1 MARFTVEFEIQEGNV
16 AQRFTKTHIQKCANK
31 GLPIEIKVEDK
42 GLGKA
47 KLVLKKTQS
56 PTYDFLSELADYG
69 QEFLLTPLSVQDGG
83 SASNDEISDLKRQ
96 LKEIQAKYNE
106 LVDEKLNE
114 DQLTGCYS
122 LKYFNKTY
130 EDFTRETE
138 QLEDVAIIHIDLD
151 GFKFINDNI
160 GHTAGNYTLKMLAD
174 ILKDNFNDVYRLADD
189 DFAVILSGVTK
200 EYAEKKVDD
209 VKMEMRSREKELK
222 AQFND
227 FVSAE
232 SFLNE
237 EEKREAFRAIDQSV
251 FSASFGIGFPEK
263 GKDNRIEIL
272 SERAVVK
279 LRVDKEKFHKRQRT
293 GLVLSCEEWK

>member
-1 MARFTVEFEIQEGNV
+1 MAKYIIECEIEDGNHSQV
-16 AQRFTKTHIQKCANK
+16 LTKSHIEKCILKNK
-31 GLPIEIKVEDK
+31 VIEIKPKDK
-42 GLGKA
+42 KLGVVA
-47 KLVLKKTQS
+47 QKTDS
-56 PTYDFLSELADYG
+56 PTFDFLLKMRDLSQSFCIKPLAVRNG
-69 QEFLLTPLSVQDGG
+69 E
-83 SASNDEISDLKRQ
+83 SASSDEVADLKRQ

-106 LVDEKLNE
+106 LVDERLNE

-122 LKYFNKTY
+122 LRYFQKTI
-130 EDFTRETE
+130 EDFQRETE
-138 QLEDVAIIHIDLD
+138 QLSDVAIIYIDVD

-160 GHTAGNYTLKMLAD
+160 GHTAGDNTLKMLVN
-174 ILKDNFNDVYRLADD
+174 ILKDNFNNVYRLTDD
-189 DFAVILSGVTK
+189 DFAVVLSGVTK
-200 EYAEKKVDD
+200 EDADKKVDD

-222 AQFND
+222 AQFTD
-227 FVSAE
+227 FVSAK

-237 EEKREAFRAIDQSV
+237 KEKREAYRAIDQSV

-293 GLVLSCEEWK
+293 GLVLSCEEWR

>member
-1 MARFTVEFEIQEGNV
+1 MAKYIIECEIEDGNHSQV
-16 AQRFTKTHIQKCANK
+16 LTKSHIEKCILK
-31 GLPIEIKVEDK
+31 GKSIEIKPNTK
-42 GLGKA
+42 KLGIVA
-47 KLVLKKTQS
+47 KKTDS
-56 PTYDFLSELADYG
+56 PTFDFLTEMRDLSQSFCIKPLAVRNG
-69 QEFLLTPLSVQDGG
+69 E
-83 SASNDEISDLKRQ
+83 SASSDEVADLKRQ

-106 LVDEKLNE
+106 LISEKLNE

-122 LKYFNKTY
+122 LRYFQKTI
-130 EDFTRETE
+130 EDFQRETE
-138 QLEDVAIIHIDLD
+138 QLSDVAIIYIDVD

-160 GHTAGNYTLKMLAD
+160 GHTAGDYTLKMLVN
-174 ILKDNFNDVYRLADD
+174 ILKNNFNNVYRLTDD
-189 DFAVILSGVTK
+189 DFAVVLSGVTK
-200 EYAEKKVDD
+200 EDADKKVDD

-222 AQFND
+222 AQFTD
-227 FVSAE
+227 FVSAK

-237 EEKREAFRAIDQSV
+237 KEKREAFRAIDQSV

-293 GLVLSCEEWK
+293 GLVLSCEEWR

>member
-1 MARFTVEFEIQEGNV
+1 MSKFIIECEVEDGNL
-16 AQRFTKTHIQKCANK
+16 AQKLTKSHIEKCILK
-31 GLPIEIKVEDK
+31 GKAIEIKPNTK
-42 GLGKA
+42 KLGIVA
-47 KLVLKKTQS
+47 KKTDS
-56 PTYDFLSELADYG
+56 PTFDFLSEMRDLSQSFCIKPLAVRNG
-69 QEFLLTPLSVQDGG
+69 E
-83 SASNDEISDLKRQ
+83 SASSDEVSDLKRQ
-96 LKEIQAKYNE
+96 LKEIHAKYNE
-106 LVDEKLNE
+106 LISEKLNE

-122 LKYFNKTY
+122 LRYFQKTI
-130 EDFTRETE
+130 EDFQRETE
-138 QLEDVAIIHIDLD
+138 QLSDVAIIYIDVD

-209 VKMEMRSREKELK
+209 VKMEMRCREKELK
-222 AQFND
+222 TQFND

-263 GKDNRIEIL
+263 GKDNRIEL
-272 SERAVVK
+272 LNERAVVK

>member
-1 MARFTVEFEIQEGNV
+1 MSKFIIECEVEDGNL
-16 AQRFTKTHIQKCANK
+16 AQKLTKSHIEKCILK
-31 GLPIEIKVEDK
+31 GKAIEIKPNTK
-42 GLGKA
+42 KLGIVA
-47 KLVLKKTQS
+47 KKTDS
-56 PTYDFLSELADYG
+56 PTFDFLTEMRD
-69 QEFLLTPLSVQDGG
+69 LSQSFCIKPIAVRNGE
-83 SASNDEISDLKRQ
+83 SASSDEVADLKRQ
-96 LKEIQAKYNE
+96 LKEIQAKYDE
-106 LVDEKLNE
+106 LIDEKLNE

-122 LKYFNKTY
+122 LRYFQKTI
-130 EDFTRETE
+130 EDFQRETE
-138 QLEDVAIIHIDLD
+138 QLSDVAIIYIDVD

-160 GHTAGNYTLKMLAD
+160 GHTAGDYTLKMIVN
-174 ILKDNFNDVYRLADD
+174 ILKNNFNNVYRLTDD
-189 DFAVILSGVTK
+189 DFAVVLSGVTK
-200 EYAEKKVDD
+200 EDADKKVDD

-222 AQFND
+222 AQFTD
-227 FVSAE
+227 FVSAK

-237 EEKREAFRAIDQSV
+237 KEKREAFRAIDQSV

>member
-1 MARFTVEFEIQEGNV
+1 MSKFIIECEVEDGNYSQV
-16 AQRFTKTHIQKCANK
+16 LTKAHIKKCALKNK
-31 GLPIEIKVEDK
+31 VIEIKPKDK
-42 GLGKA
+42 KLGVVA
-47 KLVLKKTQS
+47 EKTDS
-56 PTYDFLSELADYG
+56 PTFDFLSEMRD
-69 QEFLLTPLSVQDGG
+69 LSQSFCIKPIAVRNGE
-83 SASNDEISDLKRQ
+83 SASSDEVADLKRQ

-106 LVDEKLNE
+106 LISEKLNE

-122 LKYFNKTY
+122 LRYFQKTI
-130 EDFTRETE
+130 EDFQRETE
-138 QLEDVAIIHIDLD
+138 QLSDVAIIYIDVD

-160 GHTAGNYTLKMLAD
+160 GHTAGDYTLKMLVN
-174 ILKDNFNDVYRLADD
+174 ILKDNFNNVYRLTDD
-189 DFAVILSGVTK
+189 DFAVVLSGVTK
-200 EYAEKKVDD
+200 EDADKKVDD

-222 AQFND
+222 AQFTD
-227 FVSAE
+227 FVSAK

-237 EEKREAFRAIDQSV
+237 KEKREAYRAIDQSV

-293 GLVLSCEEWK
+293 GLVLRCEEWK

>member
-1 MARFTVEFEIQEGNV
+1 MSKYIIECEIEDGNSSQLLTKAHIEICALKNKVIEVKPKDKKLGVV
-16 AQRFTKTHIQKCANK
+16 AQKT
-31 GLPIEIKVEDK
+31 D
-42 GLGKA
+42 
-47 KLVLKKTQS
+47 S
-56 PTYDFLSELADYG
+56 PTFDFLLKMRD
-69 QEFLLTPLSVQDGG
+69 LSQSFCIKPISVRNDE
-83 SASNDEISDLKRQ
+83 SASSDEVADLKRQ

-106 LVDEKLNE
+106 LLDEKLNE

-122 LKYFNKTY
+122 LKYFQKTI
-130 EDFTRETE
+130 EDFQRETE
-138 QLEDVAIIHIDLD
+138 QLSDVAIIYIDVD

-160 GHTAGNYTLKMLAD
+160 GHTAGDYTLKMLVN
-174 ILKDNFNDVYRLADD
+174 ILKDNFNNVYRLTDD
-189 DFAVILSGVTK
+189 DFAVVLSGVTK
-200 EYAEKKVDD
+200 EDADKKVDD
-209 VKMEMRSREKELK
+209 VKMEMRSQEKELK
-222 AQFND
+222 AQFTD
-227 FVSAE
+227 FVSAK

-237 EEKREAFRAIDQSV
+237 KEKREAYRAIDQSV